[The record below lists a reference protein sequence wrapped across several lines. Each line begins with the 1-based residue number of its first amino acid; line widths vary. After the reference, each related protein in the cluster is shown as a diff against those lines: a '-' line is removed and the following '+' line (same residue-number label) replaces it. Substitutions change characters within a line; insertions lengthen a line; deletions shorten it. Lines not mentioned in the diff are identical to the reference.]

1 MVIYLDV
8 LIVINLIVNYFIIL
22 ASVKFLRR
30 KIKLCRILLG
40 SLIGSL
46 FSLYIFL
53 PEINT
58 FFELFVKLLMC
69 LILSSVVFGI
79 KPLNRFLKS
88 SGVIFL
94 ITCSYAGL
102 MIAIWKIFKPYGMLI
117 NNSVV
122 YFNVSPQYLVVFSV
136 ISYFVFLILLKIFG
150 RNNIY
155 ASECE
160 ICVIF
165 GDKKVD
171 FKAIVDTGN
180 SVSDVFGKSEVI
192 IVDKTIIDS
201 LFPVTADCKTRYR
214 AIPYSSVSNSGILDG
229 YRCDIA
235 TVRDG
240 YKQVILKNPI
250 IAASLTPIREE
261 YSGIVNPKIFE

>member
-1 MVIYLDV
+1 MVIYIDI

-22 ASVKFLRR
+22 ASVKFLRIN
-30 KIKLCRILLG
+30 IKMWRILLG

-58 FFELFVKLLMC
+58 FIELLLKFLMC
-69 LILSSVVFGI
+69 LILSLIVFGI
-79 KPLNRFLKS
+79 KPLKRFLKS
-88 SGVIFL
+88 VGVIFL
-94 ITCSYAGL
+94 VTCSYAGL

-160 ICVIF
+160 ICIIL
-165 GDKKVD
+165 GDKKVG

-180 SVSDVFGKSEVI
+180 SVCDVFGKSEVI
-192 IVDKTIIDS
+192 IVDKAIIES
-201 LFPVTADCKTRYR
+201 LFPLNADYKTRYR
-214 AIPYSSVSNSGILDG
+214 AIPYSSVTNSGILDG

-235 TVRDG
+235 TVKDG
-240 YKQVILKNPI
+240 KKQVLLKNPI
-250 IAASLTPIREE
+250 IAASITPIREE